1 VSDHSSGSDART
13 ASGDAPAGAAPW
25 SVPTW
30 LDRATQWA
38 WRLLVLLVAVAGVVT
53 ITVRLSLVTLP
64 IIIALIISTL
74 AVPPA
79 RRLERRGLPRIVAA
93 GIVVIG
99 GISAFVGF
107 VVAIA
112 PAFVRQG
119 RALVPT
125 VLEAADTVLAWLEE
139 GPLGYPREELTAS
152 FGDLMGGLQGPEG
165 ADGLGALTTG
175 VATQVGTIAMG
186 IGRGLT
192 ALLLSLVLL
201 FFFVKDGEQ
210 LVGWFIR
217 RTPDPHRDLVR
228 ALGKRGWLAL
238 AGYVRGTAA
247 VAAIDAI
254 GIGIGLAILR
264 VPLVLPLSVLVFIGG
279 FIPVIGA
286 FLTGLLAVLVALAAG
301 GPTTALIVLA
311 IVVAVQQ
318 VESSLLQPTIM
329 RRAVRLHPVVVLS
342 VLAAGTLLV
351 GIAGAFLAVP
361 IAAVLAAVGNEFR
374 LRQEAARLGRT
385 IGPEPLGGPG
395 IDPDLLLP
403 SAPGTPDGSATRT
416 ADGTADGA
424 GDGTAEDPAR
434 G

>member
-13 ASGDAPAGAAPW
+13 AAAGGAPW

-30 LDRATQWA
+30 LDHATQWA

-125 VLEAADTVLAWLEE
+125 VLEAADTVFVWLEE
-139 GPLGYPREELTAS
+139 GPLGYPREELTAA
-152 FGDLMGGLQGPEG
+152 FGDLLGGLQGPEG

-217 RTPDPHRDLVR
+217 RTPAPHRDLVR

-264 VPLVLPLSVLVFIGG
+264 VPLVLPLAVLVFIGG

-318 VESSLLQPTIM
+318 VESNLLQPTIM

-385 IGPEPLGGPG
+385 IGPDPLGGPG

-416 ADGTADGA
+416 ADGAGDGTRDGTA
-424 GDGTAEDPAR
+424 DGTAEDPAR

>member
-1 VSDHSSGSDART
+1 MSDHSSGSDART